1 MQSRRCNVLQQPGA
15 DNREWRNDDR
25 FSRAEDTVWECTS
38 SRIIYLSLSSFPLT
52 RSLAKS
58 HLATDRSH
66 RSQKRENTLTSYG
79 RVEWI
84 DTDRSSPMLFR
95 YFWNLSTRFRLP
107 NVAKSLWSRYI
118 NNITAYIRKLGNSF
132 FRFQYFRFI

>member
-25 FSRAEDTVWECTS
+25 FSRAEDTVWEYTS
-38 SRIIYLSLSSFPLT
+38 SRIIYLSLSSSPLT

-66 RSQKRENTLTSYG
+66 RSQKRERRIRLLPTS
-79 RVEWI
+79 RVNRY
-84 DTDRSSPMLFR
+84 RSILHSMLFR
-95 YFWNLSTRFRLP
+95 YFWNFSTRFRLP
-107 NVAKSLWSRYI
+107 NVAKSLCSKSWSRYI
-118 NNITAYIRKLGNSF
+118 NNITAYIRKFGNFSF
-132 FRFQYFRFI
+132 CP